1 MAEYHSVN
9 VRLLDFQMDK
19 LKSVTKNATPITIR
33 LSSGMIG
40 TDKTNFLANLLL
52 TDRQVVRL

>member
-40 TDKTNFLANLLL
+40 TDKTNFLPNLLL